1 MPKNIEGNLKV
12 IPQSRLI
19 IKQEKNLR
27 IEHSD
32 SKAPK
37 NSKATSQ
44 RRITQEVDNSQ
55 SRVEQAN

>member
-37 NSKATSQ
+37 NSKATS
-44 RRITQEVDNSQ
+44 
-55 SRVEQAN
+55 